1 MISSLFS
8 KIYSERE
15 KNKLGN
21 HNHLIQKFFIMPVIH
36 TCMNGIKQV
45 IIVRTD
51 LDMGKGKIAAQVGHA
66 CVLGAE
72 HVRKSHP
79 KWFEDWW
86 SGQEKVVVKVSGI
99 KELQDIKRA
108 AIDLDLPWSEVSDAG
123 HTQLAPGTTTCI
135 SIGPAPENLIDKI
148 TGDLKLL

>member
-1 MISSLFS
+1 MPILA
-8 KIYSERE
+8 
-15 KNKLGN
+15 N
-21 HNHLIQKFFIMPVIH
+21 IM
-36 TCMNGIKQV
+36 GDIKQV
-45 IIVRTD
+45 IVVRTD

-79 KWFEDWW
+79 EWW
-86 SGQEKVVVKVSGI
+86 SEWWTGQEKVVVKISGI
-99 KELQDIKRA
+99 KELQEVKRQ
-108 AIDLDLPWSEVSDAG
+108 AIDLNLPWSEISDAG